1 MAPSN
6 IINYS
11 NCSNEQ

>member
-1 MAPSN
+1 MELF

-11 NCSNEQ
+11 NNH